1 MIIICI
7 VIIILNSNKVFA
19 KIAERVVRKYQ
30 THIGMPVLNVV
41 ADEKKIVTSIDGSYS
56 QEFYFSVKNWDEN
69 YISSMDYYYEI
80 KINFEESDINYQV
93 WNLDKNEMLDFNNN
107 KSKLLYMDL
116 TKKEVKYKLVVD
128 LLNSTIPKST
138 SINLNIA
145 IVYKE
150 RSRD

>member
-56 QEFYFSVKNWDEN
+56 EEFYFSVKNWDEN

-116 TKKEVKYKLVVD
+116 TKQEVKYKLVVD